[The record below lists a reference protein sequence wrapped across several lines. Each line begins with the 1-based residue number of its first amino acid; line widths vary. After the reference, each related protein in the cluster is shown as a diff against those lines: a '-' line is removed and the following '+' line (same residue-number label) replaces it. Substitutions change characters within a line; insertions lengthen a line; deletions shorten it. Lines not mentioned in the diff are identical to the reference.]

1 MTRLRIGTRNSP
13 LALWQARHVRERLL
27 DCHPGLEVALH
38 ETLSTGDRNPD
49 LPLAAMGGKG
59 LFLKELEQSLLRGE
73 TDVAVHSVKDMT
85 VTLAD
90 GLSLVAVCAREDARD
105 ALVANRFGA
114 LERLPR
120 GAVVGTC
127 SLRRQCQLRARHPH
141 LRIVNLRG
149 NVNTRLAKLDSG
161 QYDAIVLAVAG
172 LKRLRL
178 EHRISEYLAPE
189 ICLPAAGQG
198 AIGIQCRAGHSAALD
213 LVKAVNHPDSAVCV
227 AAERAVVAG
236 LGGDCHLPLAAYA
249 QLHESR
255 ITVRGLVGKLDGSQL
270 LRSEKTGRRADAVA
284 VGHEV
289 AEDLLARGAADL
301 LAGV

>member
-27 DCHPGLEVALH
+27 DCHRGLEVALH
-38 ETLSTGDRNPD
+38 EILSTGDRNPG

-59 LFLKELEQSLLRGE
+59 LFLKELEQSLLRGA
-73 TDVAVHSVKDMT
+73 TDAAVHSVKDMP

-90 GLSLVAVCAREDARD
+90 GLRLVAVCAREDARD
-105 ALVANRFGA
+105 ALVANRFHA
-114 LERLPR
+114 LEQLPR

-127 SLRRQCQLRARHPH
+127 SLRRQCQLRALHPH

-198 AIGIQCRAGHSAALD
+198 AIGIQCRADSIALG
-213 LVKAVNHPDSAVCV
+213 LVKAINHPDSAVCV

-249 QLHESR
+249 RLHQSR

-284 VGHEV
+284 VGRRV